1 MTATFEVAPQV
12 AAAKPAAPAGDA
24 RESGRVR
31 RWPLVLIAA
40 PAAVAIWSGWV
51 GLGGLCGFGP
61 IHPLPGI
68 ADSLVIN
75 TAITLPVGVE
85 AYGAYA
91 LRAWL
96 TPGVPERAREFAR
109 RSAFGALALGMCGQ
123 VIYHLLS
130 AAHAARAPW
139 PVVMLVSCI
148 PVITL
153 GFGAALTHL
162 LKASVTDDATP
173 AGPTGQRGLLSA
185 AQQDAAAGTDIRAEI
200 AAVRAARIGIQRDAL
215 DSDVREPGGGTRT
228 DEVPGSL
235 DRDAVVASIAEEIR
249 DAIEAGERWHP
260 DYPAL
265 MERTGRRRSWCEK
278 AVRDA
283 RMTVLD
289 SPEDRTDDAA
299 SPRTDGAAPGVR
311 TEPGGAAGEPPTD
324 DGPVGAASD
333 RTGELV
339 LAGAP

>member
-1 MTATFEVAPQV
+1 MTATFEVAPEA
-12 AAAKPAAPAGDA
+12 AAAKTAAPAGDA

-96 TPGVPERAREFAR
+96 TPGAPARAQQFAR

-162 LKASVTDDATP
+162 LKAGVTDDATP
-173 AGPTGQRGLLSA
+173 AGSAGQRGLPSA
-185 AQQDAAAGTDIRAEI
+185 ARRARTPGLTYAPRSRPYGLPVSGSSGRPWRATYGSR
-200 AAVRAARIGIQRDAL
+200 AAVP
-215 DSDVREPGGGTRT
+215 VRTRLPG
-228 DEVPGSL
+228 PL

-311 TEPGGAAGEPPTD
+311 TEPGGAAGEPPY
-324 DGPVGAASD
+324 G
-333 RTGELV
+333 R
-339 LAGAP
+339 

>member
-1 MTATFEVAPQV
+1 MTATFEVAPQA
-12 AAAKPAAPAGDA
+12 AAAKTAAPAGDA
-24 RESGRVR
+24 REPARVR

-68 ADSLVIN
+68 ADRFVIN

-96 TPGVPERAREFAR
+96 TPGVTARAQQFAR
-109 RSAFGALALGMCGQ
+109 RSALGALALGMCGQ

-130 AAHAARAPW
+130 AAHAVRAPW

-162 LKASVTDDATP
+162 LKDGVTDDATP
-173 AGPTGQRGLLSA
+173 AGFAGQRDLHSA
-185 AQQDAAAGTDIRAEI
+185 APESADAGSDVRAEI
-200 AAVRAARIGIQRDAL
+200 AAVRAARIEMQRDAQE
-215 DSDVREPGGGTRT
+215 SDVREPRGDART
-228 DEVPGSL
+228 DEVPGPL
-235 DRDAVVASIAEEIR
+235 ARDAVVASIAEEIR

-265 MERTGRRRSWCEK
+265 MAGTGRRRSWCEK

-289 SPEDRTDDAA
+289 SPEDRTGDDTG
-299 SPRTDGAAPGVR
+299 PRTAGAAPGAR
-311 TEPGGAAGEPPTD
+311 TEPGGAAGDPGTD
-324 DGPVGAASD
+324 DDPDAAGD
-333 RTGELV
+333 RTGELA

>member
-68 ADSLVIN
+68 ADRFVIN

-96 TPGVPERAREFAR
+96 TPGVPARAQQFAR
-109 RSAFGALALGMCGQ
+109 RSALGALALGMCGQ

-130 AAHAARAPW
+130 AAHAVRAPW

-162 LKASVTDDATP
+162 LKDGVTDDATT
-173 AGPTGQRGLLSA
+173 AGSAGQRGLPSA
-185 AQQDAAAGTDIRAEI
+185 APESADAGTDVRAEI
-200 AAVRAARIGIQRDAL
+200 AAVRAARIGIQREAL
-215 DSDVREPGGGTRT
+215 ESDVREPRGDART
-228 DEVPGSL
+228 GEPPGPL

-265 MERTGRRRSWCEK
+265 MEHTGRRRSWCEK

-283 RMTVLD
+283 RMAVLD
-289 SPEDRTDDAA
+289 SPDDRTDDAA
-299 SPRTDGAAPGVR
+299 GPRTDGSAPGAR
-311 TEPGGAAGEPPTD
+311 TEPGAAGEPRTD
-324 DGPVGAASD
+324 DDPDGAAGD

>member
-1 MTATFEVAPQV
+1 MTGADVPSV
-12 AAAKPAAPAGDA
+12 K
-24 RESGRVR
+24 
-31 RWPLVLIAA
+31 RWPLVLIAS

-68 ADSLVIN
+68 ADSFTIN

-96 TPGVPERAREFAR
+96 TPGTPGRAQRFAKA
-109 RSAFGALALGMCGQ
+109 SALGALALGMCGQ

-130 AAHAARAPW
+130 AAHATRAPW
-139 PVVMLVSCI
+139 PVVMLVSCV

-162 LKASVTDDATP
+162 LKAGVTDDATP
-173 AGPTGQRGLLSA
+173 AGPTGQRGLPSRPRRSPGRRTRR
-185 AQQDAAAGTDIRAEI
+185 DRGRTGCPHRDPAGGPGRATYGSR
-200 AAVRAARIGIQRDAL
+200 AAVP
-215 DSDVREPGGGTRT
+215 VRTRLPG
-228 DEVPGSL
+228 PL

-283 RMTVLD
+283 RMAVLD

-311 TEPGGAAGEPPTD
+311 TEPGGAAGEPRTD
-324 DGPVGAASD
+324 DDPDGATGD
-333 RTGELV
+333 RTGELA

>member
-1 MTATFEVAPQV
+1 M
-12 AAAKPAAPAGDA
+12 AGTDVP
-24 RESGRVR
+24 SVK
-31 RWPLVLIAA
+31 RWPLVLIAS

-51 GLGGLCGFGP
+51 GLGQLCGFGP

-68 ADSLVIN
+68 ADGFTIN
-75 TAITLPVGVE
+75 TAITLPIGVE

-96 TPGVPERAREFAR
+96 TSGTPGRAQRFAKA
-109 RSAFGALALGMCGQ
+109 SALGALALGMCGQ

-130 AAHAARAPW
+130 AVHAVRAPW

-162 LKASVTDDATP
+162 LKAGVTDDATP
-173 AGPTGQRGLLSA
+173 AGSTGQRGLLSA
-185 AQQDAAAGTDIRAEI
+185 AQQDAADVRAEI
-200 AAVRAARIGIQRDAL
+200 AAVRAARIGIQREAL
-215 DSDVREPGGGTRT
+215 DSDVREPGGGARTDT
-228 DEVPGSL
+228 DEVPGPL

-260 DYPAL
+260 DYPAF

-289 SPEDRTDDAA
+289 SPEDRTGDAA

-324 DGPVGAASD
+324 DGPVGAAGD
-333 RTGELV
+333 RTGELA

>member
-1 MTATFEVAPQV
+1 MTSALEVAPE
-12 AAAKPAAPAGDA
+12 AAAKITVLPGSD
-24 RESGRVR
+24 RVR
-31 RWPLVLIAA
+31 RWPLFLIAS

-68 ADSLVIN
+68 DSGLTIN
-75 TAITLPVGVE
+75 TAITLPIGVE

-91 LRAWL
+91 LRVWL
-96 TPGVPERAREFAR
+96 AGGASDRAQRFAR
-109 RSAFGALALGMCGQ
+109 RSALGALALGMCGQ
-123 VIYHLLS
+123 VIYHLLA

-139 PVVMLVSCI
+139 PVTMLVSCI

-162 LKASVTDDATP
+162 LKGDVTDEAMP
-173 AGPTGQRGLLSA
+173 AGSDGQHDMPSTVPEGGDAGAGVRADVADVPA
-185 AQQDAAAGTDIRAEI
+185 ARTEIQREAPQDARTAS
-200 AAVRAARIGIQRDAL
+200 Q
-215 DSDVREPGGGTRT
+215 PG
-228 DEVPGSL
+228 PA
-235 DRDAVVASIAEEIR
+235 DRDAVIAAIAEEIR
-249 DAIEAGERWHP
+249 DAIEAGELWRP

-283 RMTVLD
+283 RMMLLD
-289 SPEDRTDDAA
+289 SPADRTDDAA
-299 SPRTDGAAPGVR
+299 SPRTDDGAPRAR
-311 TEPGGAAGEPPTD
+311 TEPAGAAGEPRTD
-324 DGPVGAASD
+324 DDPDGADD
-333 RTGELV
+333 RTGQLV

>member
-1 MTATFEVAPQV
+1 MTAAFEVAPE
-12 AAAKPAAPAGDA
+12 AAAMTVSPAGGA
-24 RESGRVR
+24 RESAGVR

-75 TAITLPVGVE
+75 TPITLPVGVE

-96 TPGVPERAREFAR
+96 TPGAPARAQQFAR
-109 RSAFGALALGMCGQ
+109 RSAIGALALGMCGQ
-123 VIYHLLS
+123 IIYHLLS

-162 LKASVTDDATP
+162 LKAGVTDDATP
-173 AGPTGQRGLLSA
+173 ARPDGQRGLPSTVP
-185 AQQDAAAGTDIRAEI
+185 DSAAAGTDVRAET
-200 AAVRAARIGIQRDAL
+200 AAVRDARIGIQREEAL
-215 DSDVREPGGGTRT
+215 QGAVREPGGGART
-228 DEVPGSL
+228 DEAPGPL

-265 MERTGRRRSWCEK
+265 MASTGRRRSWCEK

-299 SPRTDGAAPGVR
+299 SPRTDGAAPGAR
-311 TEPGGAAGEPPTD
+311 TEPGAAGEPRTD
-324 DGPVGAASD
+324 DDPDCAAGD